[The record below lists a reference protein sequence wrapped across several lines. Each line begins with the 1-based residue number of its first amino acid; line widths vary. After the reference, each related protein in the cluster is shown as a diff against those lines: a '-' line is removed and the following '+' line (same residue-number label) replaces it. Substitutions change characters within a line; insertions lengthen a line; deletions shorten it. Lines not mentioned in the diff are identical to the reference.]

1 MISAIPTL
9 NREHIRPGDRICA
22 AVSGGADSVA
32 LLLLLHAANALP
44 RHGLGVGLSAVHV
57 HHGLRGE
64 EADADLAFVEALC
77 LRLAVPLHVHHA
89 SVPERMAAS
98 RAGAGKNEG
107 CEEAARAIRYELFA
121 SLIAQGHADSVLT
134 AHTLDDQAE
143 TVLMKLL
150 RGAWTEG
157 LSGIH
162 PVVRMQGTGIS
173 HPSEPRP
180 LAGDPD
186 SHPSEPRPLAG
197 DPDSHPSEPRPL
209 AGDPDSHPSEPRP
222 LAGDPDREQ
231 GTAGGQIVR
240 PLLAVRRAEL
250 EDFLRAR
257 NQPWR
262 TDSSNSDEAFTR
274 NRVRHQLLPI
284 LREYNPSLDQTLAN
298 LAELAREDEARW
310 QAELGR
316 ILPQVLLP
324 GKPVRGGGWAVS
336 TAAGEPASVAL
347 EIERL
352 RGFDPALRRRVVR
365 AAARRLCARLSF
377 DETARLLALAGLL
390 PDAGNGEAPPAR
402 AGAGVHLA
410 AGLRAQRSAREL
422 RLYRVERPTGE

>member
-197 DPDSHPSEPRPL
+197 DPD
-209 AGDPDSHPSEPRP
+209 
-222 LAGDPDREQ
+222 REQ

-250 EDFLRAR
+250 EDYLRAR

>member
-1 MISAIPTL
+1 
-9 NREHIRPGDRICA
+9 
-22 AVSGGADSVA
+22 VA

-162 PVVRMQGTGIS
+162 PVVLVDKAK
-173 HPSEPRP
+173 P
-180 LAGDPD
+180 
-186 SHPSEPRPLAG
+186 
-197 DPDSHPSEPRPL
+197 
-209 AGDPDSHPSEPRP
+209 
-222 LAGDPDREQ
+222 
-231 GTAGGQIVR
+231 GGKILR

-250 EDFLRAR
+250 EDYLRAR

-298 LAELAREDEARW
+298 LAVLAREDEARW

-324 GKPVRGGGWAVS
+324 GKPARGGGRAVS

-347 EIERL
+347 EIDRL

-365 AAARRLCARLSF
+365 AAARQLGARLSF

-390 PDAGNGEAPPAR
+390 PDAGDGGAPPAR

-422 RLYRVERPTGE
+422 RLYRVERPTSD